1 MKVLKASTR
10 PYSSTLRRT
19 AGSCSSF
26 RSFASRAKS
35 RAPSIISKVSIL
47 NLLTRFSL
55 MGSAMPWKNFFETS
69 VVSSPTVMGFS
80 PAIWAIGRM
89 SFASSWNPA
98 SPPASKSRLAS
109 SFSST
114 EAYFVT
120 SDSWNLRTALR
131 CWSASDW
138 ARACSRAFLSS
149 G

>member
-1 MKVLKASTR
+1 M
-10 PYSSTLRRT
+10 
-19 AGSCSSF
+19 
-26 RSFASRAKS
+26 AKR

-47 NLLTRFSL
+47 SLLTRFSL

-80 PAIWAIGRM
+80 PRIWASTR
-89 SFASSWNPA
+89 SSLASAWKPA

-114 EAYFVT
+114 VAYFFT
-120 SDSWNLRTALR
+120 SDSWNFRTAL
-131 CWSASDW
+131 CCCSASDW